1 MVETWENKFHT
12 TPQLT
17 ENLQINITEL
27 TFSGMN
33 FNSQVESKS
42 EVESKVES
50 KVKSKVKSSGKSS
63 GKTWKSIGKVPR
75 PLRRFTSISVTENV
89 TENVI
94 ENVTVNVT
102 VNVTGDVRS
111 SVRSLSEVQ
120 LTKRQQDI
128 LGLIKKNTFITGD
141 QMSEVLSVV
150 PRTIWRDL
158 ADLQKKGV
166 LIREGN
172 TSAGH
177 WVIIE

>member
-42 EVESKVES
+42 EVESKV
-50 KVKSKVKSSGKSS
+50 KSKVKTEVKSS

-111 SVRSLSEVQ
+111 FVRSLSEVQ

>member
-42 EVESKVES
+42 EVESKV
-50 KVKSKVKSSGKSS
+50 KSKVKTEVKSS

-75 PLRRFTSISVTENV
+75 PLRRFTS
-89 TENVI
+89 
-94 ENVTVNVT
+94 VT
-102 VNVTGDVRS
+102 VNVTGDVIS

-128 LGLIKKNTFITGD
+128 LGLIKKIHLLLETKC
-141 QMSEVLSVV
+141 
-150 PRTIWRDL
+150 
-158 ADLQKKGV
+158 QKFCQ
-166 LIREGN
+166 
-172 TSAGH
+172 
-177 WVIIE
+177 

>member
-33 FNSQVESKS
+33 FNSQVEPKS
-42 EVESKVES
+42 EVES
-50 KVKSKVKSSGKSS
+50 KVKSKVKTEVKSS
-63 GKTWKSIGKVPR
+63 GKTWKSTGKVLR

-102 VNVTGDVRS
+102 VNVTGDVIS

>member
-33 FNSQVESKS
+33 FNVQAESKS
-42 EVESKVES
+42 EVESKV
-50 KVKSKVKSSGKSS
+50 KSKVKTEVKSS

-102 VNVTGDVRS
+102 GDVIS

>member
-42 EVESKVES
+42 EVESKV
-50 KVKSKVKSSGKSS
+50 KSKVKTEVKSS

>member
-33 FNSQVESKS
+33 FNSQVEPKS
-42 EVESKVES
+42 EVES
-50 KVKSKVKSSGKSS
+50 KVKSKVKTEVKSS

-102 VNVTGDVRS
+102 VNVTGDVIS

-128 LGLIKKNTFITGD
+128 LGLIKKIHLLLETKC
-141 QMSEVLSVV
+141 
-150 PRTIWRDL
+150 
-158 ADLQKKGV
+158 QKFCQ
-166 LIREGN
+166 
-172 TSAGH
+172 
-177 WVIIE
+177 